1 MDDKTKAGLLG
12 DIEYFSAKMEAD
24 HTSML
29 FLPLA
34 KAYVELTRFDEAA
47 NVLMKG
53 LDANPDIATAKTLL
67 AQCYIGMGRVEE
79 AKGLLTEIRVLD
91 QNNYL
96 AEKLLG
102 KIYQSEG
109 ENKKAIV
116 SYKNAYFT
124 APEDL
129 ELKETIEELL
139 SESGMQFSDLRDE
152 RNLMEDEELLDT
164 IGQELADEVRSELG
178 ASAERPD
185 LSDMDVKDAVEDIIG
200 QSPDFGADSLDRFT
214 EDDSPAEAADEIEEE
229 MLADADERVV
239 PTESHESIAKVVQ
252 EQQNDYFSALDDMPE
267 ETAPSADI
275 GDLAAELSA
284 DFGLEGLKSEAE
296 VFAEDS
302 TDESTH
308 EAEWHAEQGEDE
320 FLASAEDSI
329 VVEQDVF
336 DESGDVEEIAEEHL
350 ASIDD
355 LFDFVPVTED
365 GQDMA
370 PVVIAP
376 APVVEEEE
384 AETAVSE
391 EPEQVDEPEE
401 IQPEEFESEALAEAM
416 ADIPSEVSADEPEKM
431 PETAEEEVQEIEDEP
446 EPEIQETAE
455 ENEVPAAEEAAETD
469 DIIEPEAEMP
479 EDEPEPEADLAEEIY
494 DEIIT
499 DERIDEALKDV
510 LEQQPVE
517 EETAEMPDE
526 AATEE
531 ITDAVEVESAD
542 EIIAHR
548 DFMRPV
554 IEISEAE
561 EHTRAE
567 TFADTAEDTGEIP
580 ADIIA
585 DEKEL
590 VSEIQ
595 QEIAKDVALEDEL
608 ATLFALDAMEDRETA
623 SDTDEYMSIDAD
635 ENAPSEKEIGYAHLD
650 DETYEQVNRLENLLE
665 LIKNNSK

>member
-53 LDANPDIATAKTLL
+53 LDANPDISTAKTLL
-67 AQCYIGMGRVEE
+67 AQCYIGMGRIEE

-109 ENKKAIV
+109 ENKKAII

-178 ASAERPD
+178 AAAERPD
-185 LSDMDVKDAVEDIIG
+185 LSDTDVKDAVEDIIG
-200 QSPDFGADSLDRFT
+200 QSPDFGEDSLDRFT
-214 EDDSPAEAADEIEEE
+214 EDDSPAEAEDEIEEE
-229 MLADADERVV
+229 MLADTDDSVIH
-239 PTESHESIAKVVQ
+239 TESHESVARAVQ
-252 EQQNDYFSALDDMPE
+252 EQQNDYFSALDDMHDE
-267 ETAPSADI
+267 EAPSADI
-275 GDLAAELSA
+275 GNLAAELSA

-296 VFAEDS
+296 VFADDS
-302 TDESTH
+302 VSDDS
-308 EAEWHAEQGEDE
+308 EWHVEQGEDE
-320 FLASAEDSI
+320 FLASAADSI
-329 VVEQDVF
+329 VAEQDVF
-336 DESGDVEEIAEEHL
+336 DDSGEVEEIAEEHL

-355 LFDFVPVTED
+355 LFDFIPVTED
-365 GQDMA
+365 GQDMS
-370 PVVIAP
+370 PVVTVPESI
-376 APVVEEEE
+376 EEPEE
-384 AETAVSE
+384 AETAAAGE
-391 EPEQVDEPEE
+391 YAETEE
-401 IQPEEFESEALAEAM
+401 IQPEELESEALAEA
-416 ADIPSEVSADEPEKM
+416 ETFEEQQPEEAVYEAAAEEYAFTAE
-431 PETAEEEVQEIEDEP
+431 ETAEPAETPAP
-446 EPEIQETAE
+446 EAETAE
-455 ENEVPAAEEAAETD
+455 DEAEPAADA
-469 DIIEPEAEMP
+469 P
-479 EDEPEPEADLAEEIY
+479 EEIY

-499 DERIDEALKDV
+499 DDRIDEALKDV
-510 LEQQPVE
+510 LEEQPSAEDIGE
-517 EETAEMPDE
+517 EPDGFS
-526 AATEE
+526 EE
-531 ITDAVEVESAD
+531 QISAAVEVESAD

-554 IEISEAE
+554 IEVSEAE
-561 EHTRAE
+561 EQSAADE
-567 TFADTAEDTGEIP
+567 FADASEDTEELPAEIM
-580 ADIIA
+580 A

-595 QEIAKDVALEDEL
+595 EEIARDVALEDEL
-608 ATLFALDAMEDRETA
+608 ATLFALDAMQDRETVPEMNEYV
-623 SDTDEYMSIDAD
+623 SIDTDVDAL
-635 ENAPSEKEIGYAHLD
+635 SERESDYEHLD